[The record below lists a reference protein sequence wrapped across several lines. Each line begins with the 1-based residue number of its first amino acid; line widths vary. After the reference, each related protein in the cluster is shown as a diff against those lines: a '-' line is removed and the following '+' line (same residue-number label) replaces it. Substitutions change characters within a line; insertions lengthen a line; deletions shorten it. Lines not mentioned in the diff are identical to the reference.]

1 MIGLGTLINV
11 TGIIAGGV
19 IGLIFRTRL
28 SATLQDN
35 LIKVMGLVC
44 LFIGMHGAA
53 EKAFVITDGTLH
65 AEGTFMVI
73 GSLVIGTVAGTWLGI
88 DAAIRRLGEALK
100 ARFGRADDVKFVTGF
115 VVSSLTVCIGAMA
128 VVGSIE
134 DGINHDA
141 TILTAKAVMDA
152 VIIAAFAASMGRGCL
167 FSALPVLVFQGV
179 ITLTAGLIGPYLTSD
194 AVNNISLTGSMM
206 IFCVGVNLIWGE
218 KFKVADMLP
227 GLLVAAAWSCLG

>member
-1 MIGLGTLINV
+1 M
-11 TGIIAGGV
+11 
-19 IGLIFRTRL
+19 
-28 SATLQDN
+28 
-35 LIKVMGLVC
+35 
-44 LFIGMHGAA
+44 
-53 EKAFVITDGTLH
+53 
-65 AEGTFMVI
+65 I

-227 GLLVAAAWSCLG
+227 GLLVAAAWSCLD